1 MYSDP
6 KIKNLYIACVRSLS
20 VLNKSMAKLID
31 DNKLADEDEALFQD
45 RTTDLMEQVRFWT
58 SQGNADRVVYEL
70 KSHILWIMETFS
82 DDNEKSS

>member
-1 MYSDP
+1 
-6 KIKNLYIACVRSLS
+6 
-20 VLNKSMAKLID
+20 MAKLID